1 MGDRLH
7 FLTIKIMTDQDNNE
21 QLEIIHEFINETR
34 DMINDLEPTIIGMED
49 MVGQGLNADNK
60 ETLNGVFRLFHSVKG
75 GAGFLNFS
83 QLVQCTHT
91 AENLLDQL
99 RNGELALSSEHVDL
113 FCQSCDFSKEAL
125 NYIEEHG
132 DDSGITELA
141 NNLMTQFKTTTSCSA
156 EQTPETAP
164 RPDELIIDLETPV
177 QRLISAEDRQEFV
190 HENNIIIKRIETNLI
205 INKKNK
211 KNKKKSA
218 PAAMAEAILTD
229 IGLFH
234 ENCHFLAFGE
244 LDKLTDIIM
253 LVLEKSK
260 GHKNTLQRALHFI
273 WELIEVFQ
281 ESLDNILQ
289 YGTDN
294 VYGLEMYIELFN
306 NLLPPDA
313 QIKIHHPPP
322 ARLGEI
328 LIQEGI
334 VGNEDIEQALSAQE
348 RPIGEILV
356 DQGLASREQVNKAV
370 KIQKKL
376 RPATGK
382 SAACGKIPKRQEIR
396 VDLEKLDNLINL
408 IGEIVIAENMVIHSP
423 DLHNLELD
431 NFNKAAGHLSKIVRE
446 LQEMAMIIRML
457 PISGLFRRMMRLV
470 RDLSRKSGK
479 KVELQLA
486 GEDTEVDKT
495 VIEKITDPLVH
506 LIRNSL
512 DHGIGTPEERTA
524 VGKPESGVLRLEAR
538 HEEGE
543 VQITI
548 TDDGRGMDK
557 KKLIAKA
564 VDKGLIEGDGSQLSD
579 AEALQLIFKP
589 GFSTAE
595 QITDISGRG
604 VGMDVVRKNLEDIKG
619 RVDVISKPGSGTTIT
634 LHIPLT
640 LAIIDGML
648 IRVGGCRYIIPI
660 LSIRESFKPDSSAI
674 TTTPDGQELV
684 RVRNNL
690 LPILRLHKIHN
701 IDPDSRRFEDG
712 ILIILESR
720 GGNICLFVDELLG
733 QQQTVIKSL
742 SHYIS
747 QQGEVSGVSG
757 CTILSDGEV
766 CLILDVQALVE

>member
-1 MGDRLH
+1 MA
-7 FLTIKIMTDQDNNE
+7 DQDNNE

-34 DMINDLEPTIIGMED
+34 DMINDLEPTIIEMED
-49 MVGQGLNADNK
+49 MVGQALSAADK

-75 GAGFLNFS
+75 GAGFLNFGHV
-83 QLVQCTHT
+83 VQCTHT

-99 RNGELALSSEHVDL
+99 RNGEVALSSEHVDL
-113 FCQSCDFSKEAL
+113 LCQSCDFSKEAL

-132 DDSGITELA
+132 NDCGITKLA
-141 NNLMTQFKTTTSCSA
+141 NNLMAQFEAATSSKPAGQIPAAAPKTGLT
-156 EQTPETAP
+156 
-164 RPDELIIDLETPV
+164 IDLETPAS
-177 QRLISAEDRQEFV
+177 QLLSTENRQSFV
-190 HENNIIIKRIETNLI
+190 HENDILIKKIEAHLV
-205 INKKNK
+205 INNDVTDL
-211 KNKKKSA
+211 STI
-218 PAAMAEAILTD
+218 AEAILTD
-229 IGLFH
+229 IALFQ
-234 ENCHFLAFGE
+234 ENCHFLGFDE
-244 LDKLTDIIM
+244 LDKLIGIVI
-253 LVLEKSK
+253 LVLK
-260 GHKNTLQRALHFI
+260 KNKNNKNNLQRAFHFI
-273 WELIEVFQ
+273 RELIDVFQ
-281 ESLDNILQ
+281 ESLDSILE

-306 NLLPPDA
+306 NLLPPEA
-313 QIKIHHPPP
+313 QIEMCSSPT
-322 ARLGEI
+322 RLGEI

-334 VGNEDIEQALSAQE
+334 VKNEDIEQALNTQD

-356 DQGLASREQVNKAV
+356 DQGLASREQVDKAI
-370 KIQKKL
+370 KIQKKF
-376 RPATGK
+376 RPMTGK
-382 SAACGKIPKRQEIR
+382 STICSKVPKRQEIR

-423 DLHNLELD
+423 DLHDLELD

-479 KVELQLA
+479 KIELQLA

-512 DHGIGTPEERTA
+512 DHGIGTPAERTA
-524 VGKPESGVLRLEAR
+524 AGKPESGILRLEAR

-548 TDDGRGMDK
+548 SDDGRGMDRK
-557 KKLIAKA
+557 RLIAKA

-619 RVDVISKPGSGTTIT
+619 RVEVVSELGSGTTIT

-640 LAIIDGML
+640 MAIIDGML
-648 IRVGGCRYIIPI
+648 IRVGSSRYIIPI

-674 TTTPDGQELV
+674 TITPDGQELV
-684 RVRNNL
+684 RVRNSL

-701 IDPDSRRFEDG
+701 ITPDSRRFEDG

-720 GGNICLFVDELLG
+720 DGNICLFVDELLG

-742 SHYIS
+742 SQYIGR
-747 QQGEVSGVSG
+747 QGEVNGVSG

>member
-1 MGDRLH
+1 MA
-7 FLTIKIMTDQDNNE
+7 DQNNNE

-34 DMINDLEPTIIGMED
+34 DIINDLEPTIIGMEE
-49 MVGQGLNADNK
+49 MTGQDLTDDDK

-75 GAGFLNFS
+75 GAGFLNFG

-99 RNGELALSSEHVDL
+99 RNGELALSAEHVDL
-113 FCQSCDFSKEAL
+113 LCQSCDFTKEAL
-125 NYIEEHG
+125 DYIEEYG
-132 DDSGITELA
+132 DDSGITEAA
-141 NNLMTQFKTTTSCSA
+141 NNLMARFKTAASDPAEPTPTTS
-156 EQTPETAP
+156 P
-164 RPDELIIDLETPV
+164 RSDELIIDLETPV
-177 QRLISAEDRQEFV
+177 QQLISAEDRQKFV
-190 HENNIIIKRIETNLI
+190 YENSTIIKRIETNLI
-205 INKKNK
+205 NDNKKT
-211 KNKKKSA
+211 A
-218 PAAMAEAILTD
+218 PKAMAKAVLTD
-229 IGLFH
+229 ITLFH
-234 ENCHFLAFGE
+234 ENCHFLAFSE
-244 LDKLTDIIM
+244 LDKLTGIIM
-253 LVLEKSK
+253 LVLEKSNN
-260 GHKNTLQRALHFI
+260 HKNILQRALNFI
-273 WELIEVFQ
+273 RELIEVFQ

-289 YGTDN
+289 YGIGH
-294 VYGLEMYIELFN
+294 VYGLKMYIELFN

-313 QIKIHHPPP
+313 QIEVHTPP

-328 LIQEGI
+328 LIKEGI
-334 VGNEDIEQALSAQE
+334 VKNEDIEQALSSQG

-356 DQGLASREQVNKAV
+356 DKGLASREQVNKAV
-370 KIQKKL
+370 NFQKKL
-376 RPATGK
+376 RPLTGK
-382 SAACGKIPKRQEIR
+382 SAGCSKVPKRQEIR

-479 KVELQLA
+479 KVELQLE

-506 LIRNSL
+506 LIRNSI
-512 DHGIGTPEERTA
+512 DHGIGTPEERA
-524 VGKPESGVLRLEAR
+524 AAGKPESGILRLEAR

-548 TDDGRGMDK
+548 SDDGRGMDRK
-557 KKLIAKA
+557 RLIAKA
-564 VDKGLIEGDGSQLSD
+564 MDKGLIEGDGSQLSD
-579 AEALQLIFKP
+579 DEALQLIFKP

-619 RVDVISKPGSGTTIT
+619 RVEVASKLGVGTTIT

-660 LSIRESFKPDSSAI
+660 LSIRESFKPDPSAI
-674 TTTPDGQELV
+674 TITPDGQELV

-690 LPILRLHKIHN
+690 LPVLRLHKIHN
-701 IDPDSRRFEDG
+701 IEPDSRRFEDG

-720 GGNICLFVDELLG
+720 EDNICLFVDELLG

-742 SHYIS
+742 SQYIGR
-747 QQGEVSGVSG
+747 QGEVSGVSG

>member
-1 MGDRLH
+1 
-7 FLTIKIMTDQDNNE
+7 MTSQDNNE

-34 DMINDLEPTIIGMED
+34 DMINDLEPTIIGMEE
-49 MVGQGLNADNK
+49 MAGQDLTDDDK
-60 ETLNGVFRLFHSVKG
+60 ETLNGVFRLFHSIKG
-75 GAGFLNFS
+75 GAGFLNFG

-113 FCQSCDFSKEAL
+113 LCQSCDFSKEAL
-125 NYIEEHG
+125 DYIEEHG
-132 DDSGITELA
+132 DDSGIAESA
-141 NNLMTQFKTTTSCSA
+141 GNLMARFKAAASCPA
-156 EQTPETAP
+156 EPAPETVP
-164 RPDELIIDLETPV
+164 RPDELTIDLETPV
-177 QRLISAEDRQEFV
+177 QQLISAEDRQKFV
-190 HENNIIIKRIETNLI
+190 HENNAIIKRIANNLNLI
-205 INKKNK
+205 NNNKKAVSK
-211 KNKKKSA
+211 T
-218 PAAMAEAILTD
+218 MVEAVLAD
-229 IGLFH
+229 IALFH

-244 LDKLTDIIM
+244 LDKLTGIIM
-253 LVLEKSK
+253 LVLEKSSN
-260 GHKNTLQRALHFI
+260 HKNILQRALNFI
-273 WELIEVFQ
+273 RELIEVFQ

-289 YGTDN
+289 YGIGH

-306 NLLPPDA
+306 NLLPPDTRIEVDTPA
-313 QIKIHHPPP
+313 

-328 LIQEGI
+328 LIKEG
-334 VGNEDIEQALSAQE
+334 VVRNEDIEQALNAQG

-356 DQGLASREQVNKAV
+356 DNGLASREQVDKAV
-370 KIQKKL
+370 KFQKKL
-376 RPATGK
+376 RPMSGK
-382 SAACGKIPKRQEIR
+382 AAICGKVPKRQEIR

-479 KVELQLA
+479 KVELQLE

-512 DHGIGTPEERTA
+512 DHGIGTPEERAA
-524 VGKPESGVLRLEAR
+524 VGKPEVGVLRLEAR

-548 TDDGRGMDK
+548 SDDGRGMDR

-564 VDKGLIEGDGSQLSD
+564 VDKGLIEGDGCKLSD

-619 RVDVISKPGSGTTIT
+619 RVDVVSELGAGTTIT

-648 IRVGGCRYIIPI
+648 IRVGSSRYIIPI

-674 TTTPDGQELV
+674 TITPDGQELV

-701 IDPDSRRFEDG
+701 IAPDSHRFEDG

-720 GGNICLFVDELLG
+720 EGNICLFVDELLG

-742 SHYIS
+742 SQYIGR
-747 QQGEVSGVSG
+747 QGEVSGVSG

>member
-1 MGDRLH
+1 MA
-7 FLTIKIMTDQDNNE
+7 DQENNE

-34 DMINDLEPTIIGMED
+34 DMINDLEPTIIGMEE
-49 MVGQGLNADNK
+49 MVGQDLDADDK

-75 GAGFLNFS
+75 GAGFLNFGH
-83 QLVQCTHT
+83 LVQCTHT

-99 RNGELALSSEHVDL
+99 RNGELTLSSEHVDL
-113 FCQSCDFSKEAL
+113 LCQSCDFSKEAL
-125 NYIEEHG
+125 DYIEEHG
-132 DDSGITELA
+132 DDSGITESA
-141 NNLMTQFKTTTSCSA
+141 DNLMTRFKEATSCPA
-156 EQTPETAP
+156 EQTPEIPP
-164 RPDELIIDLETPV
+164 RPDELIIDLETPAR
-177 QRLISAEDRQEFV
+177 QLISAEDRQKFV
-190 HENNIIIKRIETNLI
+190 HESSAIIKRIETNLNNSKN
-205 INKKNK
+205 NKKT
-211 KNKKKSA
+211 
-218 PAAMAEAILTD
+218 AAAAAEAILAD
-229 IGLFH
+229 ISLFH
-234 ENCHFLAFGE
+234 ENCHFLTFDE
-244 LDKLTDIIM
+244 LDKLTGIIM
-253 LVLEKSK
+253 LVLENSKS
-260 GHKNTLQRALHFI
+260 HKTTLQRALNFI

-289 YGTDN
+289 HGMDN
-294 VYGLEMYIELFN
+294 VYGLEMYLELFN

-313 QIKIHHPPP
+313 QVEIHCPPP
-322 ARLGEI
+322 TRLGEI

-334 VGNEDIEQALSAQE
+334 VKNEDIEQALSAQE

-376 RPATGK
+376 RPMTGK
-382 SAACGKIPKRQEIR
+382 SAVCSKIPKRQEIR

-446 LQEMAMIIRML
+446 LQEMAMVIRML

-479 KVELQLA
+479 KVELQLV

-512 DHGIGTPEERTA
+512 DHGIGTPEERA
-524 VGKPESGVLRLEAR
+524 AAGKPESGVLRLEAR

-557 KKLIAKA
+557 KRLIAKA
-564 VDKGLIEGDGSQLSD
+564 VNKGLLEGDGSQLSD

-604 VGMDVVRKNLEDIKG
+604 VGMDVVRKNLEEIKG
-619 RVDVISKPGSGTTIT
+619 RVDVISELGSGTTIT

-648 IRVGGCRYIIPI
+648 IRVGDSRYIIPI

-674 TTTPDGQELV
+674 TITPDGRELV
-684 RVRNNL
+684 RVRNSL

-701 IDPDSRRFEDG
+701 IEPDSRRFEDG

-720 GGNICLFVDELLG
+720 EGNICLFVDELLG

-742 SHYIS
+742 SQYIGR
-747 QQGEVSGVSG
+747 QGEVSGVSG